1 VTVELL
7 AALTDEVRPMRG
19 WQRPPSSTRAGRF
32 VRGWRLDDNP
42 LRRASDRAETLV
54 LIVLAAVFLVC
65 APLVAPAAGGRAHAA
80 AQRAALA
87 QAASWT
93 QVTAVVVTKPPRPVV
108 GYEDYVATAPA
119 RWTAPDGAIVTGAI
133 PVPVGT
139 KAGAKVRVWTT
150 RDGQLTSPPLT
161 GSQVA
166 SLTGL
171 AEFAGVAGL
180 AVALALAGALA
191 RWWLNR
197 RRLAG
202 WDADWQATEPRWTAR
217 A

>member
-1 VTVELL
+1 
-7 AALTDEVRPMRG
+7 MRG
-19 WQRPPSSTRAGRF
+19 WQRKPRSTAAGRF
-32 VRGWRLDDNP
+32 VRGRRLDDNP

-65 APLVAPAAGGRAHAA
+65 APLVAVPAGTWAHAA
-80 AQRAALA
+80 AQRAAVA

-93 QVTAVVVTKPPRPVV
+93 QVTALVVTKPAKPVT
-108 GYEDYVATAPA
+108 GYQDFVSTAQA
-119 RWTAPDGAIVTGAI
+119 RWTAPNGAVVTHAVT
-133 PVPVGT
+133 VPVGT
-139 KAGAKVRVWTT
+139 KAGAKVSVWTT
-150 RDGQLTSPPLT
+150 SDGWPASPPLT

-166 SLTGL
+166 NLTVL

-180 AVALALAGALA
+180 AAALALAGALA

-197 RRLAG
+197 RRLAS
-202 WDADWQATEPRWTAR
+202 WDADWQATEPRWTTR

>member
-1 VTVELL
+1 
-7 AALTDEVRPMRG
+7 MRG
-19 WQRPPSSTRAGRF
+19 SQRRPRSTRPGRF

-65 APLVAPAAGGRAHAA
+65 APLAAPAAGAWAHAS
-80 AQRAALA
+80 AQRTALA
-87 QAASWT
+87 QAASRT
-93 QVTAVVVTKPPRPVV
+93 QATAVVLTKPAPPAV
-108 GYEDYVATAPA
+108 GYQDFVSTAQA
-119 RWTAPDGAIVTGAI
+119 RWTAPNGAVVTHAV
-133 PVPVGT
+133 PVRVGT
-139 KAGAKVRVWTT
+139 KAGAKVSVWTT
-150 RDGQLTSPPLT
+150 RDGQPTSQPLT

-166 SLTGL
+166 SLTDL

-202 WDADWQATEPRWTAR
+202 WDADWQATEPRWTTR

>member
-1 VTVELL
+1 
-7 AALTDEVRPMRG
+7 MRG
-19 WQRPPSSTRAGRF
+19 WQRKPRSTPAGRF

-65 APLVAPAAGGRAHAA
+65 APLVAPAAGTWGHAA
-80 AQRAALA
+80 AQRAAVA

-93 QVTAVVVTKPPRPVV
+93 QVTAVVVAKPKPPVA
-108 GYEDYVATAPA
+108 GYQDSMSTAQA
-119 RWTAPDGAIVTGAI
+119 RWTAPDGAVATGGI

-139 KAGAKVRVWTT
+139 KAGAKVSVWTT

-166 SLTGL
+166 NLTGM
-171 AEFAGVAGL
+171 AEYAGVASL
-180 AVALALAGALA
+180 AAALALAGALA

-197 RRLAG
+197 RRLAS
-202 WDADWQATEPRWTAR
+202 WDADWQATEPRWTTR

>member
-1 VTVELL
+1 
-7 AALTDEVRPMRG
+7 MRG
-19 WQRPPSSTRAGRF
+19 RQRRPGSTPAGRF
-32 VRGWRLDDNP
+32 VRGLRLDDNP

-65 APLVAPAAGGRAHAA
+65 APLVAPAAGAWAHAA

-93 QVTAVVVTKPPRPVV
+93 QVTAVVVTKPTPPVV
-108 GYEDYVATAPA
+108 GYQDSMATAQA
-119 RWTAPDGAIVTGAI
+119 RWTAPNGVVVTHA
-133 PVPVGT
+133 VPVRAGT
-139 KAGAKVRVWTT
+139 TAGAKVSVWTT
-150 RDGQLTSPPLT
+150 RDGWPTAPPLT

-166 SLTGL
+166 NLTGL

-180 AVALALAGALA
+180 AMALALPGALA

-202 WDADWQATEPRWTAR
+202 WDADWQATEPRWTTR

>member
-1 VTVELL
+1 
-7 AALTDEVRPMRG
+7 MRG
-19 WQRPPSSTRAGRF
+19 WQRRPRSTRAGRF

-54 LIVLAAVFLVC
+54 LIVLAAMFLVC
-65 APLVAPAAGGRAHAA
+65 APLVAPAAGAWAHAS

-93 QVTAVVVTKPPRPVV
+93 EVTAVVVTKPTPPVV
-108 GYEDYVATAPA
+108 GYQDFVSTAQA
-119 RWTAPDGAIVTGAI
+119 RWTAPNGAVVTNAV
-133 PVPVGT
+133 PVRVGT
-139 KAGAKVRVWTT
+139 KTGEKVSVWTT
-150 RDGQLTSPPLT
+150 RDGQPTSPPLS
-161 GSQVA
+161 GSQVE

-171 AEFAGVAGL
+171 AEFAGVVGL
-180 AVALALAGALA
+180 AVTLALPGALA
-191 RWWLNR
+191 RWLLNR

-202 WDADWQATEPRWTAR
+202 WDADWQATEPRWTTR

>member
-1 VTVELL
+1 
-7 AALTDEVRPMRG
+7 MRG
-19 WQRPPSSTRAGRF
+19 RQRRPRSTRPGRF

-54 LIVLAAVFLVC
+54 LIVLAALFLVC
-65 APLVAPAAGGRAHAA
+65 APLVAPAAGAWAHAA

-93 QVTAVVVTKPPRPVV
+93 QVTAVVVTKPTSPVV
-108 GYEDYVATAPA
+108 GYEDYVSTAQA
-119 RWTAPDGAIVTGAI
+119 RWTAPDGAVVTGGI

-139 KAGAKVRVWTT
+139 KAGAKVSVWTT
-150 RDGQLTSPPLT
+150 RGGQLTSPPLT
-161 GSQVA
+161 GAQVA

-171 AEFAGVAGL
+171 AEAAGVAGL
-180 AVALALAGALA
+180 AVALALAVVLA
-191 RWWLNR
+191 RWVINR

-202 WDADWQATEPRWTAR
+202 WDADWQATEPRWTTR

>member
-1 VTVELL
+1 
-7 AALTDEVRPMRG
+7 MRG
-19 WQRPPSSTRAGRF
+19 RQRKPGSTRAGRL

-42 LRRASDRAETLV
+42 LRRASDRAETLA

-65 APLVAPAAGGRAHAA
+65 APLIAPAASAWAHAA

-93 QVTAVVVTKPPRPVV
+93 QVTAVVVAKPTPPVV
-108 GYEDYVATAPA
+108 GYQDYMATAQA
-119 RWTAPDGAIVTGAI
+119 RWTAPDGAVVTGGI
-133 PVPVGT
+133 PVPAGT
-139 KAGAKVRVWTT
+139 KAGATVSVWTT
-150 RDGQLTSPPLT
+150 RDGQLTSAPLT
-161 GSQVA
+161 GAQVA

-171 AEFAGVAGL
+171 AGFAGVAGL
-180 AVALALAGALA
+180 AVALALADALA
-191 RWWLNR
+191 RWLLNR

-202 WDADWQATEPRWTAR
+202 WDADWQATEPRWTTR